1 MFVPHSFLYL
11 CYADIA
17 REKVV
22 QQAAQVDVK
31 MLNHVETEEKSQL
44 PTQTGT
50 CDLIAVLLFP
60 VCMVFQLR
68 IYFLI
73 YILFI
78 LTILQSILSLSIYKK
93 QFNKSI

>member
-11 CYADIA
+11 YYADIA

-44 PTQTGT
+44 PTPTGS
-50 CDLIAVLLFP
+50 LF
-60 VCMVFQLR
+60 F
-68 IYFLI
+68 
-73 YILFI
+73 
-78 LTILQSILSLSIYKK
+78 
-93 QFNKSI
+93 